1 MNSRSS
7 TDRVKESDKRVN
19 PFRMSRRNLPHT
31 QDPGQ
36 TYFITFR
43 THDIIMPN
51 EVLAVVMNSC
61 LCCDAGSRAHPPDAI
76 GNSEPWISFD
86 HSNTSKVIHR

>member
-1 MNSRSS
+1 MNNRSS
-7 TDRVKESDKRVN
+7 TDRVKESYKPVN
-19 PFRMSRRNLPHT
+19 QFRISRRILPHI

-43 THDIIMPN
+43 TYNIIMPN
-51 EVLAVVMNSC
+51 DVLAVVMNSC
-61 LCCDAGSRAHPPDAI
+61 LCCDAGSRAYPPDAI

-86 HSNTSKVIHR
+86 HSNTS